1 MGPLGGFQL
10 KFQNPHPGSF
20 VENSQEGSKD
30 RGQEV
35 RQESILITHVRG
47 GDGLHHDGGTGGG
60 EKGGES
66 GSILMFR
73 SP

>member
-1 MGPLGGFQL
+1 M
-10 KFQNPHPGSF
+10 KFQNPHSGSF
-20 VENSQEGSKD
+20 VENSQEGSRD
-30 RGQEV
+30 RSQEV
-35 RQESILITHVRG
+35 RQESILISQERG
-47 GDGLHHDGGTGGG
+47 GDGLHHDGGTGSG